1 MYRDVIE
8 GVSVLLRSATVVVGN
23 GHDHHGRVSSS
34 ADLLVIMV
42 DVGK

>member
-1 MYRDVIE
+1 
-8 GVSVLLRSATVVVGN
+8 VVVGN

-34 ADLLVIMV
+34 ADLLVIVV